1 MDERPKHM
9 SLQMKTDES
18 ISATLQEAHDL
29 SGELRKYIGKRVSYA
44 THGIHRYP
52 AKFIPQIPKFCIES
66 YSKVAD
72 TILDPFMGSGTTLL
86 ESYIG
91 GRNSYGIDIHPLAEL
106 IARVKV
112 TPLDPEVLS
121 TLGENLL
128 QEIRSDDDDNS
139 RWIPEIPN
147 RDHWFRPS
155 VLSDLAKIKKN
166 VWAMNEGPYQDFF
179 KICFSSIVRR
189 VSNSDNDSLIPE
201 VTTFQKRLDEQGKS
215 SYDGIGRFE
224 NVVKNRLIDSKVLW
238 KLSKEVAVKYRRP
251 PKVKIIGRDARDID
265 LADGAVDL
273 AVTSPPYA
281 SAVHYVSVHKL
292 EMYWLGLIN
301 ETSELDSRVVGT
313 ARAYLAQYREWE
325 PRVSLSVLQTVLA
338 ELMAKDK
345 KSAYVVFRY
354 FDEMRKNLAEVNR
367 VLKRNGRYC
376 IVVGENTFRRVR
388 IPTFRILASI
398 ASDCGFDLERTFVY
412 DVINR
417 HLDIPRWND
426 SRIEKDHI
434 LVLRRRRDCE
444 SASL

>member
-1 MDERPKHM
+1 VVLEELATIKKH
-9 SLQMKTDES
+9 TW
-18 ISATLQEAHDL
+18 A
-29 SGELRKYIGKRVSYA
+29 LRKG
-44 THGIHRYP
+44 
-52 AKFIPQIPKFCIES
+52 
-66 YSKVAD
+66 
-72 TILDPFMGSGTTLL
+72 
-86 ESYIG
+86 
-91 GRNSYGIDIHPLAEL
+91 
-106 IARVKV
+106 
-112 TPLDPEVLS
+112 
-121 TLGENLL
+121 
-128 QEIRSDDDDNS
+128 DN
-139 RWIPEIPN
+139 
-147 RDHWFRPS
+147 
-155 VLSDLAKIKKN
+155 
-166 VWAMNEGPYQDFF
+166 QDFF

-388 IPTFRILASI
+388 IPTFRILANI

-434 LVLRRRRDCE
+434 LVLRRRRNCE